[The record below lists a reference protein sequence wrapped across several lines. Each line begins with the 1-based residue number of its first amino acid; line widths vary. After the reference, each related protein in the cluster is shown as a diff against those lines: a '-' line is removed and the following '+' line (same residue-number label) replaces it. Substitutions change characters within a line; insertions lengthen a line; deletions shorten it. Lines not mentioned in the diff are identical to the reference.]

1 MLQFIFYIKEG
12 LLNVLSKKFLNS
24 LVGVF
29 RYRMN
34 LPLSSFISIFI
45 FLVLLTFCFIG
56 YFRYSFT
63 PCGMVEF
70 TFTYAIL
77 S

>member
-1 MLQFIFYIKEG
+1 MKDG
-12 LLNVLSKKFLNS
+12 LLNIFSTKFLS
-24 LVGVF
+24 RLIGVF
-29 RYRMN
+29 SYSSS
-34 LPLSSFISIFI
+34 LPLSSFISVFI
-45 FLVLLTFCFIG
+45 FLVLLTFCFMG
-56 YFRYSFT
+56 YFSYSFT